1 MPRWTLVDQPVTR
14 TDRRRVE
21 YSARK
26 ADHEDRVGWL
36 DFLGVIGLAALVLAA
51 VAALVGGTP

>member
-1 MPRWTLVDQPVTR
+1 MTRWTSVDQPVTR

-36 DFLGVIGLAALVLAA
+36 DFLGVIGSAALLLAS
-51 VAALVGGTP
+51 VAALAGAVA